1 MRKEQGEVNSLAVT
15 CSVDIEAPAKSGATY
30 RISVS
35 HFNGKPT
42 VGLEN
47 YSVSIALQD
56 LEQVCTA
63 MKQAAAAWTNI
74 QDTLKDTSGAI
85 TGNRSSYTVVDDLVV
100 DMEEAC

>member
-1 MRKEQGEVNSLAVT
+1 MNSPAVA
-15 CSVDIEAPAKSGATY
+15 CSLDIDTPARSGATY
-30 RISVS
+30 KISVS
-35 HFNGKPT
+35 LLNGEP
-42 VGLEN
+42 VIDLEDCP
-47 YSVSIALQD
+47 VSIALQD

-74 QDTLKDTSGAI
+74 QDTLKATSDAI